1 MIPKPTEPT
10 RQHESHPE
18 ETEEELREHQALLEE
33 PYSDRVSS
41 QKEVQ
46 GLANMVQVKQEPIE
60 SDEEETEPQQ
70 ELEPGQR
77 QAEQELLFRQ
87 VWDYRSRNMYVV
99 SHLSKYSKADR
110 WRAVSKFLLL
120 PCVLYIVKVE
130 RGEVLGITLA
140 VAKQKLIPV
149 KLK

>member
-1 MIPKPTEPT
+1 MQIISKPNEPA

-41 QKEVQ
+41 QKEVP

-60 SDEEETEPQQ
+60 SDEEEAEPQQ
-70 ELEPGQR
+70 ELESGQR

-87 VWDYRSRNMYVV
+87 VSSECIGGSWSWVV
-99 SHLSKYSKADR
+99 
-110 WRAVSKFLLL
+110 
-120 PCVLYIVKVE
+120 
-130 RGEVLGITLA
+130 
-140 VAKQKLIPV
+140 
-149 KLK
+149 